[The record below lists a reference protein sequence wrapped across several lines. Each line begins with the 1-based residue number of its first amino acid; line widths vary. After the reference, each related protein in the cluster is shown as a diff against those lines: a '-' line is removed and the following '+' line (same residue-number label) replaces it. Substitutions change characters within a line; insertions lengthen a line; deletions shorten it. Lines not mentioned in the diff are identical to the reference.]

1 MPRSTRNRAPF
12 AHLTG
17 LAAATALAVAV
28 IAAPARAA
36 APPDASL
43 EKVSNLVAPSI
54 VQLHTQYAG
63 LVRDG
68 QGHELNGGKPV
79 KIETTCSGFIVNA
92 NGYIATAGRCVDL
105 DVATDRLIDVAA
117 RDRFKNHPEL
127 VPHGDSLRELKTEAE
142 RDWSVVSPNRR
153 HRDRPDRKV
162 TAISDVI
169 AGEAPDARALP
180 ASVRRVRGPQNGDV
194 ALVKVQAQDLPALQL
209 APASTLKAGTPAVSF
224 GFPTSADPLAGVA
237 LTPSFQE
244 GSIGEEQT
252 VDGGLNRAFE
262 VGTAF
267 SSTTSGGPTVDLD
280 GRVLGVNRSRPGRAT
295 PASNLISPGAEVQQL
310 LQDVGAPND
319 LGSTSRAYR
328 SGLDAF
334 SRGDRGAALA
344 LFNQTLKLQPGLK
357 LAELFRSRA
366 QRLPAPSDGG
376 PAEWVKLLIGSGG
389 LLGLIGG
396 GIGGGTRHRRRRR
409 RDNAPS
415 AAAHRPLEADDETPA
430 LVVQDGRLAGR
441 RISVSA
447 ELIIGRQD
455 ADLVLDD
462 PQVSRH
468 HAVVRPIEGGLEI
481 EDLRSANGTSVN
493 GVAIDGSHRLHD
505 GDVVQVGGVRLTA
518 DVVASHREV
527 TVLAGDP
534 SGAHVV
540 VTRGPLAGRCYVVGT
555 ELVIGRQDADL
566 LLDDPQVSRRHAVV
580 RAIDGELEV
589 EDLGSANGTFVNGA
603 RVDEPQRLCHGDEIA
618 IGPIM
623 LEAQTGDERDF
634 AAATIVTAA

>member
-1 MPRSTRNRAPF
+1 MSRSTRNRAPF

-17 LAAATALAVAV
+17 VVAATALAVAV

-92 NGYIATAGRCVDL
+92 SGYIATAGRCVDL
-105 DVATDRLIDVAA
+105 DIATDRLIDVAA
-117 RDRFKNHPEL
+117 SDAFKNHPEL
-127 VPHGDSLRELKTEAE
+127 VPDGDSLRELKTEAE

-194 ALVKVQAQDLPALQL
+194 ALVKIQADDLPALQL
-209 APASTLKAGTPAVSF
+209 APASTLTAGTPAVSF
-224 GFPTSADPLAGVA
+224 GFPSSADLLAGVA
-237 LTPSFQE
+237 FTPSFQE

-267 SSTTSGGPTVDLD
+267 SSATSGGPTVDLD

-295 PASNLISPGAEVQQL
+295 PASNLIAPGAEVQQL

-344 LFNQTLKLQPGLK
+344 LFNQTLKLQPGFK

-376 PAEWVKLLIGSGG
+376 MAEWVKLLIGSGVVTS
-389 LLGLIGG
+389 LLGL
-396 GIGGGTRHRRRRR
+396 IGGGTRHRRRRR
-409 RDNAPS
+409 RDKALSVAADRAPNAG
-415 AAAHRPLEADDETPA
+415 DKTPA
-430 LVVQDGRLAGR
+430 LVVQDGRPAGH
-441 RISVSA
+441 RILVSA
-447 ELIIGRQD
+447 ELVIGRQD

-462 PQVSRH
+462 RQVSRH
-468 HAVVRPIEGGLEI
+468 HAVVRPIEGGMEI
-481 EDLRSANGTSVN
+481 EDLGSANGTSVN
-493 GVAIDGSHRLHD
+493 GVAIGGSQRLHD
-505 GDVVQVGGVRLTA
+505 GDVVEVGRVRLTA
-518 DVVASHREV
+518 DVAASHRAL
-527 TVLAGDP
+527 TVLAGAP

-540 VTRGPLAGRCYVVGT
+540 VTRGPRAGRCYAVGT
-555 ELVIGRQDADL
+555 ELIVGRQDGDL
-566 LLDDPQVSRRHAVV
+566 LVNDPQVSRRHAVV
-580 RAIDGELEV
+580 RTIDGELQV

-603 RVDEPQRLCHGDEIA
+603 RVDGPQPLCHGDEIG
-618 IGPIM
+618 IGTVV
-623 LEAQTGDERDF
+623 LEARTGDARDL
-634 AAATIVTAA
+634 AAATVVAAA

>member
-1 MPRSTRNRAPF
+1 MSRITRSRAPF

-17 LAAATALAVAV
+17 LVAAAALGVAV

-36 APPDASL
+36 APPDTSL

-54 VQLHTQYAG
+54 VRLHPQYEG

-68 QGHELNGGKPV
+68 QGHDVNGGKPV
-79 KIETTCSGFIVNA
+79 KFDTTCSGFIVNA

-105 DVATDRLIDVAA
+105 EVATDRLIDKAA
-117 RDRFKNHPEL
+117 RDAFENHPER
-127 VPHGDSLRELKTEAE
+127 VPGFNSLSELQKAAT
-142 RDWSVVSPNRR
+142 RDWSVVSPSRR
-153 HRDRPDRKV
+153 HRERPDRKV

-169 AGEAPDARALP
+169 AGEAPDGGALP

-194 ALVKVQAQDLPALQL
+194 ALVKVQAQDLPALEL
-209 APASTLKAGTPAVSF
+209 APASTVKAGTPAVSF
-224 GFPTSADPLAGVA
+224 GFPSSAGPVAGVP

-244 GSIGEEQT
+244 GSIGEEKR

-267 SSTTSGGPTVDLD
+267 SAAKSGGPTVDLD

-295 PASNLISPGAEVQQL
+295 PASNLISPGVEVQQL
-310 LQDVGAPND
+310 LKDVGTPND

-328 SGLDAF
+328 SGLDAL

-344 LFNQTLKLQPGLK
+344 LFDQTLKLQKGFK

-376 PAEWVKLLIGSGG
+376 LAEWVKLLIGSGVITS
-389 LLGLIGG
+389 LLGL
-396 GIGGGTRHRRRRR
+396 IGGGTRHRRRRR

-415 AAAHRPLEADDETPA
+415 VAADRAPDTGDETHA
-430 LVVQDGRLAGR
+430 LVVQDGGLAGHR
-441 RISVSA
+441 VAVGA
-447 ELIIGRQD
+447 ELVIGRQD

-462 PQVSRH
+462 ARVSRH

-481 EDLRSANGTSVN
+481 EDLGSVNGTSVN
-493 GVAIDGSHRLHD
+493 GVAIDGSRRLHD
-505 GDVVQVGGVRLTA
+505 GDVVQVGRVRLTA
-518 DVVASHREV
+518 NVVASHREL

-540 VTRGPLAGRCYVVGT
+540 VTRGPLAGRCYAVGT
-555 ELVIGRQDADL
+555 ELLIGRQDADL
-566 LLDDPQVSRRHAVV
+566 LLDDPQVSRRHAIV

-603 RVDEPQRLCHGDEIA
+603 RVDEPWRLCPGDEIA
-618 IGPIM
+618 IGPVV
-623 LEAQTGDERDF
+623 LEAQTGDERDL
-634 AAATIVTAA
+634 AAATVVTAA

>member
-1 MPRSTRNRAPF
+1 MPRSTRHRAPF

-17 LAAATALAVAV
+17 LVAATALAVAV
-28 IAAPARAA
+28 IAAPAGAA

-43 EKVSNLVAPSI
+43 EKVSNLVGPSI
-54 VQLHTQYAG
+54 VQLHTQYEG
-63 LVRDG
+63 VVRDG
-68 QGHELNGGKPV
+68 KGNDISGREPV
-79 KIETTCSGFIVNA
+79 TFRTTCSGFIVNA

-105 DVATDRLIDVAA
+105 DVATDRLIDKAA
-117 RDRFKNHPEL
+117 REAFEDHPER
-127 VPHGDSLRELKTEAE
+127 VPGFKSLSELKTEAE
-142 RDWSVVSPNRR
+142 RDWSVVSATRR

-162 TAISDVI
+162 TATSDVI
-169 AGEAPDARALP
+169 AGETRDARGLP
-180 ASVRRVRGPQNGDV
+180 ASVRRVRGPRNGDV

-209 APASTLKAGTPAVSF
+209 APTSALKAGTPAVSF
-224 GFPTSADPLAGVA
+224 GFPGSADLVAGVA
-237 LTPSFQE
+237 FTPGFQE

-262 VGTAF
+262 VGTPF
-267 SSTTSGGPTVDLD
+267 SPATSGGPTVDLD

-295 PASNLISPGAEVQQL
+295 PTSNLISPGAEVQQL

-376 PAEWVKLLIGSGG
+376 LSDWLKILIGSGG
-389 LLGLIGG
+389 ITPVLGLVAERG
-396 GIGGGTRHRRRRR
+396 RRRRR
-409 RDNAPS
+409 RDNAPRV
-415 AAAHRPLEADDETPA
+415 AAHRAPEAGDETPA
-430 LVVQDGRLAGR
+430 LVVQDGRLAGHR
-441 RISVSA
+441 VAVSS
-447 ELIIGRQD
+447 ELVIGRQD

-462 PQVSRH
+462 TQISRH

-481 EDLRSANGTSVN
+481 EDLGSANGTSVN
-493 GVAIDGSHRLHD
+493 GVAIDGSQRLHD
-505 GDVVQVGGVRLTA
+505 GDVVQVGRVRLTA
-518 DVVASHREV
+518 DVVASYREV
-527 TVLAGDP
+527 TVLAGNP

-540 VTRGPLAGRCYVVGT
+540 VTRGPLAGRCYAVGT
-555 ELVIGRQDADL
+555 ELVIGRQDAEL

-580 RAIDGELEV
+580 RAIDGKLEV

-603 RVDEPQRLCHGDEIA
+603 RVDEPQRLGSGDEIA
-618 IGPIM
+618 IGPVV
-623 LEAQTGDERDF
+623 LEAHTGDERDLN
-634 AAATIVTAA
+634 AATIVTAA

>member
-1 MPRSTRNRAPF
+1 MYRSTRNRAPF

-17 LAAATALAVAV
+17 LVAATALAAAV
-28 IAAPARAA
+28 IVAPARAA

-43 EKVSNLVAPSI
+43 EKVSNLVGPSV
-54 VQLHTQYAG
+54 VQLNTQYEG
-63 LVRDG
+63 VVRDG
-68 QGHELNGGKPV
+68 KGKNISGRKPV
-79 KIETTCSGFIVNA
+79 TFRTTCSGFIVNA

-105 DVATDRLIDVAA
+105 DVATDRLIDKAA
-117 RDRFKNHPEL
+117 REAFEGHRERVPGFK
-127 VPHGDSLRELKTEAE
+127 SLSALQTAATRE
-142 RDWSVVSPNRR
+142 WSVVSPSRG
-153 HRDRPDRKV
+153 HRERPDRKV

-169 AGEAPDARALP
+169 AGEAPDGGALP

-194 ALVKVQAQDLPALQL
+194 ALVKVQAQDLPALEL
-209 APASTLKAGTPAVSF
+209 APASTLKEAAPAVSF
-224 GFPTSADPLAGVA
+224 GFPSSAELVAGVA
-237 LTPSFQE
+237 FTPSFQE
-244 GSIGEEQT
+244 GSIGKEKR
-252 VDGGLNRAFE
+252 VDGDLDRAFE

-267 SSTTSGGPTVDLD
+267 SSAKSGGPTVDLD

-334 SRGDRGAALA
+334 ARGDRRAALA
-344 LFNQTLKLQPGLK
+344 LFGQTLKAQPGLK
-357 LAELFRSRA
+357 LAESFRSRA
-366 QRLPAPSDGG
+366 QRLPVPSDGG
-376 PAEWVKLLIGSGG
+376 LAEWLKLLIGSGVITS
-389 LLGLIGG
+389 LLGLV
-396 GIGGGTRHRRRRR
+396 GGGTRRRRR
-409 RDNAPS
+409 RQGAPS
-415 AAAHRPLEADDETPA
+415 VAADCTTNAGEETPA
-430 LVVQDGRLAGR
+430 LVVQNGRLAGHR
-441 RISVSA
+441 VAVSA
-447 ELIIGRQD
+447 ELVIGRQD
-455 ADLVLDD
+455 ADVVLDD
-462 PQVSRH
+462 PQISRH

-481 EDLRSANGTSVN
+481 EDLGSANGTSVN
-493 GVAIDGSHRLHD
+493 GVAIDGSQRLHD
-505 GDVVQVGGVRLTA
+505 GDVVQVGRVRLTA

-540 VTRGPLAGRCYVVGT
+540 VTRGPLAGQCYVVGT

-580 RAIDGELEV
+580 RAIEGELEV

-618 IGPIM
+618 IGPVV
-623 LEAQTGDERDF
+623 LEAQTGDERDL